1 MKTLTETIDIARE
14 ELLTSKTK
22 TVSEKTQLSLMKKT
36 LAFISMFN
44 GDHREVSNNCFDIIT
59 SCEKEHL
66 NDVTISLLDR
76 LQRSA
81 SMDNFAN
88 NFTTKF

>member
-14 ELLTSKTK
+14 ELLSSKTK

-36 LAFISMFN
+36 FAFISMFN
-44 GDHREVSNNCFDIIT
+44 GDHKEVSNNCFDIIT

-66 NDVTISLLDR
+66 NEITITLLDR

-81 SMDNFAN
+81 ASDEFINR
-88 NFTTKF
+88 FTTKF